1 MEEST
6 VIAEMELELTQVKNL
21 VKYNEKLK
29 RIRISRKDII
39 ASFNLFNIVQSLISF
54 ISRASHSIER
64 SM

>member
-1 MEEST
+1 MDRRLALGAEESI

-39 ASFNLFNIVQSLISF
+39 ASF
-54 ISRASHSIER
+54 
-64 SM
+64 